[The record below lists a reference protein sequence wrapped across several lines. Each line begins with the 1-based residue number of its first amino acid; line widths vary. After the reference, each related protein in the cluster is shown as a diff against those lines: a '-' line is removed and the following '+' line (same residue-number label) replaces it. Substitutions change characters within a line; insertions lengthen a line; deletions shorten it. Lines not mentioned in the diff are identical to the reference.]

1 MMDAQARRPI
11 MEQQILVRYE
21 RGDVISGA
29 IWMLFISLLLFWLPV
44 FGPLIAGFVGGR
56 KAGGLG
62 SAILAVFL
70 PALLL
75 GVFLFSFATV
85 LTGFALLGIVAGTG
99 SFFLIAGGVGPL
111 LVGAIIGGVLG
122 PFVR

>member
-1 MMDAQARRPI
+1 

-56 KAGGLG
+56 KSGGVG

-85 LTGFALLGIVAGTG
+85 LTGLPVLGMVAGTG
-99 SFFLIAGGVGPL
+99 SLFLTVGGVGPL
-111 LVGAIIGGVLG
+111 LVGAIIGGALG

>member
-1 MMDAQARRPI
+1 MA
-11 MEQQILVRYE
+11 QQILVRYE

-29 IWMLFISLLLFWLPV
+29 LWMLLISLLLFWLPV
-44 FGPLIAGFVGGR
+44 LGPIIAGFVGGR

-70 PALLL
+70 PTLLL

-99 SFFLIAGGVGPL
+99 SFFWIVGGVGPL
-111 LVGAIIGGVLG
+111 LVGAIIGGALG
-122 PFVR
+122 PSIR